1 MSKICIKCKIEK
13 DFSNFQ
19 KRKSS
24 KDGFRNSCKE
34 CVKKYQ
40 KIYQKDYY
48 SKNNEEIRNNKKIYR
63 SSTEYK
69 KRRRTLNNRFDSIIR
84 VMLRR
89 CFKHKGIR
97 KNTTISIIGYDT
109 NKLKQRLEC
118 QFKDGMTWENYGLH
132 GWHVDHIKPCNSFDF
147 SNPEEQSR
155 CFHYTNLQPLW
166 AKDNLSKGDKF

>member
-118 QFKDGMTWENYGLH
+118 QFKDGMTWENYGK
-132 GWHVDHIKPCNSFDF
+132 WHIDHKKPISKFDKSVKISTINSL
-147 SNPEEQSR
+147 
-155 CFHYTNLQPLW
+155 CNLQPLW
-166 AKDNLSKGDKF
+166 ANDNLKKGCKF